1 MKSVSVSTLFIVS
14 NRKLHSNYVT
24 EFIFY
29 ELLSAVLILF
39 FSLTVPGL
47 FCSMWNLSVVAYEIF
62 IVACELKRPQDV
74 IA

>member
-1 MKSVSVSTLFIVS
+1 MKSVSISTLCIVS
-14 NRKLHSNYVT
+14 NRKSHSNYVT
-24 EFIFY
+24 REFVMNFY
-29 ELLSAVLILF
+29 QLCCLV

-47 FCSMWNLSVVAYEIF
+47 LCIMWSLSVVAYEIF